1 MAPKNKFTRN
11 EITLAAVQV
20 VRKKGIGE
28 LTARA
33 VATELGVSTQPIFT
47 CFSTMDEAKKA
58 VRDEAENIY
67 NKYITEGLNMSIP
80 FYGFGM
86 QYIRFAKDEP
96 ELYRLLFLTAGEEG
110 KSGVMEEMQHSMNLA
125 IESVKKTYDM
135 NQCEA
140 ERYFRDMWL
149 VAHSIATLIVTG
161 NSPYSEGEIST
172 ILTGF
177 SVGICT
183 AIKETEGF
191 VDNTFDRDEVFKKLT
206 AKQ

>member
-11 EITLAAVQV
+11 EITAAAVRV
-20 VRKKGIGE
+20 VRKNGIDE

-33 VATELGVSTQPIFT
+33 IAGELGVSTQPIFT

-67 NKYITEGLNMSIP
+67 YKYITEGLNMSIP

-86 QYIRFAKDEP
+86 QYIRFAEDEP
-96 ELYRLLFLTAGEEG
+96 ELYRLLFLAAGENG
-110 KSGVMEEMQHSMNLA
+110 KNRVIEEMQRSMKLA
-125 IESVKKTYDM
+125 VESVKKIYDM
-135 NQCEA
+135 DEREA

-149 VAHSIATLIVTG
+149 AVHSIATLVVTG
-161 NSPYSEGEIST
+161 NSPYSEDEIGT
-172 ILTGF
+172 ILAGF
-177 SVGICT
+177 SVGICK
-183 AIKETEGF
+183 AIKEIDGF
-191 VDNTFDRDEVFKKLT
+191 VDGTFDRDEVFKKLI

>member
-11 EITLAAVQV
+11 EITAAAVEV
-20 VRKKGIGE
+20 VRKKGIEE

-33 VATELGVSTQPIFT
+33 IANELGVSTQPIFT
-47 CFSTMDEAKKA
+47 CFSTMDEARKA
-58 VRDEAENIY
+58 VRGEAENIY
-67 NKYITEGLNMSIP
+67 YKYTTEGLNMSIP

-96 ELYRLLFLTAGEEG
+96 ELYRLLFLTAGDDG
-110 KSGVMEEMQHSMNLA
+110 KSGVMEEMQHSMKLA
-125 IESVKKTYDM
+125 VESVKKIYDM
-135 NQCEA
+135 NQREA

-149 VAHSIATLIVTG
+149 AVHSIATLVVTG
-161 NSPYSEGEIST
+161 NSPYSEDEIGT

-177 SVGICT
+177 SVGICK
-183 AIKETEGF
+183 AIKEIDGF
-191 VDNTFDRDEVFKKLT
+191 VDGTFDRDEVFKKLI